1 MFCTIDYSLRTIDG
15 RTTWVVIYFIY
26 AGIPLVIALVKIIA
40 DIIDRIELK
49 YRSKHFPE
57 KEGLSDDI
65 PEQQPSPEKFRVSLK
80 KKYAPEPTE
89 DNEALLRYR
98 MTGYEQAKRA
108 AKIFVAIFVA
118 VDIAAAIYSGVYFYK
133 LAAYDRLMGDVVNV
147 KAETIYSSE
156 EGPSTKRHITS
167 QRGTRSAARP
177 TRSTA
182 RAATRCG
189 RGRKCPFT

>member
-1 MFCTIDYSLRTIDG
+1 MNGNEKPDVSKLSRTDFVMKKIVFRLIPFVAVALFCTIDYSLRTIDG

-57 KEGLSDDI
+57 KVGLSDDI

-98 MTGYEQAKRA
+98 MTGYEQAKGRQ
-108 AKIFVAIFVA
+108 
-118 VDIAAAIYSGVYFYK
+118 
-133 LAAYDRLMGDVVNV
+133 R
-147 KAETIYSSE
+147 YSSRYLSRWISRRQYI
-156 EGPSTKRHITS
+156 PASIFTS
-167 QRGTRSAARP
+167 
-177 TRSTA
+177 
-182 RAATRCG
+182 
-189 RGRKCPFT
+189 